1 MPRSSLRAQL
11 SAWLLVPLALIVA
24 ANAWLSYRNAA
35 ETATVV
41 HDRLLIGSARVIAE
55 AVRYEDGAFQVEI
68 PPAALELFQS
78 ASHDLVYYRIV
89 APSGLLLSGYAEL
102 PTPPHPVN
110 VEETVFFDSSFRGE
124 PVRVVAFGQPVFAAR
139 ADRPLLIE
147 VAQTLRARGALA
159 QQIWA
164 QSLRQQ
170 LLIFP
175 LVVLFVLVG
184 LRRGLAPLLRL
195 RGTVQSRR
203 PGSLEPLDAAGV
215 PAELAPLVNALNDY
229 VRRLDDHM
237 SAHGRFIAN
246 ASHQLR
252 TPLTLLNTQVAYA
265 LSSSDPVEKQEAEQA
280 IQRSVRYAVRVANQL
295 LMLSAAES
303 GVGHPP
309 RKSDV
314 DLVQVVRQVLEEL
327 AAFAEAKSIDLGFEP
342 HDGSAVVLATPSMLH
357 ELVANLVD
365 NAIRYTP
372 RGGRVTAEALTGDGV
387 VVLRIE
393 DNGPGIPPEER
404 ERVFERFYRLREDRS
419 DGCGLGLAI
428 VREIAAAS
436 EGRVAL
442 SAPPSGTGLVVTVTF
457 PVGQT
462 PAAARGLPAARRE
475 ADALQ

>member
-1 MPRSSLRAQL
+1 
-11 SAWLLVPLALIVA
+11 
-24 ANAWLSYRNAA
+24 
-35 ETATVV
+35 
-41 HDRLLIGSARVIAE
+41 
-55 AVRYEDGAFQVEI
+55 
-68 PPAALELFQS
+68 
-78 ASHDLVYYRIV
+78 
-89 APSGLLLSGYAEL
+89 
-102 PTPPHPVN
+102 
-110 VEETVFFDSSFRGE
+110 
-124 PVRVVAFGQPVFAAR
+124 VRVVAFGQPVVAAR
-139 ADRPLLIE
+139 ADLPVLIE

-159 QQIWA
+159 GQIWA

-175 LVVLFVLVG
+175 LVVLFVLIG

-195 RGTVQSRR
+195 RETVQSRR
-203 PGSLEPLDAAGV
+203 PGSLEPLNAAGV

-265 LSSSDPVEKQEAEQA
+265 LSSSDPAEKEEAEQA

-295 LMLSAAES
+295 LTLSAAES

-309 RKSDV
+309 RKTDV
-314 DLVQVVRQVLEEL
+314 DLVPVVRQVLEDL

-342 HDGSAVVLATPSMLH
+342 HDGPAVVRATPSMLH

-372 RGGRVTAEALTGDGV
+372 AGGRVTAEVLSADAA

-393 DNGPGIPPEER
+393 DNGPGIAPEER

-436 EGRVAL
+436 EAQVAL
-442 SAPPSGTGLVVTVTF
+442 SAPPSGTGLVATVTF
-457 PVGQT
+457 PVG
-462 PAAARGLPAARRE
+462 PPLGAPRDAPARRE
-475 ADALQ
+475 ADMLQ